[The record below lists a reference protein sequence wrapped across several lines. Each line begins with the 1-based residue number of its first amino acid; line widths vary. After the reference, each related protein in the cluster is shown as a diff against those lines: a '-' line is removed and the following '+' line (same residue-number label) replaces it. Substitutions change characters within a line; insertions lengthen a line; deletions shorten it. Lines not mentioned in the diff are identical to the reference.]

1 MLTEDDVR
9 TKDRVWRGTAF
20 AVVIANVILGAVELE
35 HYGGV
40 SDDCL
45 FENPECGRR
54 IDHALDISNTW
65 EAIAALPLVL
75 SLFLPLV
82 LSLFLPL
89 RRSTTPWRI
98 ACVAVLALSF
108 VVRLILLISH

>member
-9 TKDRVWRGTAF
+9 TKDRVWRVTAF
-20 AVVIANVILGAVELE
+20 TVVVANVVLGVVELK

-45 FENPECGRR
+45 FDSPECGRR

-65 EAIAALPLVL
+65 EGIAA
-75 SLFLPLV
+75 LPLV